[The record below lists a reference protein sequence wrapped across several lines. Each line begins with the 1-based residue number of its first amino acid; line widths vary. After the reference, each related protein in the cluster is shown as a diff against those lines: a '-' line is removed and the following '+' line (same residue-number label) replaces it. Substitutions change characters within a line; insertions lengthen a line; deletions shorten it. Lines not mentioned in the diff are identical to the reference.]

1 MSYMS
6 IDINSL
12 KDIEKRVNSLSKG
25 LGEIRSSLSTVRS
38 NIDSTV
44 RNRSGIDSSMSS
56 LIREVGER
64 ERIMNNVKQFLKE
77 AVKQYEDM
85 EKALKGES
93 DRIIANS
100 APKTGIIKSI
110 LNGLKSIG
118 KKLGNLLKTI
128 AKNSI
133 LLSPVIIGTPVVIIG
148 KILAERGFIV
158 TNEPTEIIKKN
169 DKGIPILEGILSY
182 SPFEFN
188 PYVVLLQKR
197 LIELGYG
204 DGLEV
209 NGIFDSKTLEA
220 VNKYKEDYGLWNH
233 DEYEGKVG
241 ETTWNH
247 LFKNQKVPFV
257 GGTTNELIKDSDKG
271 NAGNQGSNRGINSEK
286 LFKYIDEYINFTV
299 DGYPV
304 DIPYYITQTVSNG
317 TKLYGG
323 KATPEQIRAYIKNQT
338 AIPGNYQSV
347 ADKNKQYTG
356 IDCSGFVAYV
366 LNEVSGGAV
375 LNNWKTTYAN
385 GISADAL
392 TNPKNGTQITRA
404 KDIVPGATI
413 GTHMKNGVVGHVL
426 VVYDVVRN
434 SEGKV
439 IEIKYAHSSSSKN
452 GPTLGTITIGDENQD
467 LGHSSQIWN
476 NDNYRSSYVR
486 TVLLDCINVD
496 GVNKNDLIPETSINS
511 HLFQDAIR
519 GVSGDA
525 VTIEGQ
531 AYLSLMGF
539 PVGTYGPNKNGVDG
553 QWGNMSQA
561 STKLFQ
567 QIMGLPQ
574 TGNLD
579 SNTLKKMRECFESG
593 KSLKQLAI
601 EAYNRGVRPGFTSTS
616 TQAERVNTV
625 YFYALINEEKSG
637 VPAAITVAQ
646 AIQESSAGAAVP
658 IDIYTGE
665 YSYNIFGIK
674 ANSKWLNN
682 GGDYV
687 TAKTWEEENGRKYT
701 TEAKFRKYNSYLESI
716 EDHAK
721 FLTENDRYSFL
732 FDLKKDDNY
741 LENWAKGLKSA
752 GYATDSEY
760 AVNLI
765 RHINTYGLK

>member
-1 MSYMS
+1 
-6 IDINSL
+6 
-12 KDIEKRVNSLSKG
+12 
-25 LGEIRSSLSTVRS
+25 
-38 NIDSTV
+38 
-44 RNRSGIDSSMSS
+44 
-56 LIREVGER
+56 
-64 ERIMNNVKQFLKE
+64 
-77 AVKQYEDM
+77 
-85 EKALKGES
+85 
-93 DRIIANS
+93 
-100 APKTGIIKSI
+100 
-110 LNGLKSIG
+110 
-118 KKLGNLLKTI
+118 
-128 AKNSI
+128 
-133 LLSPVIIGTPVVIIG
+133 
-148 KILAERGFIV
+148 
-158 TNEPTEIIKKN
+158 
-169 DKGIPILEGILSY
+169 
-182 SPFEFN
+182 

-271 NAGNQGSNRGINSEK
+271 NAGNQGSNGGINSEK

-356 IDCSGFVAYV
+356 IDCSGFVTYV